1 MDAATGSWAAEAWM
15 MWEAGSKG
23 GKLGLQAVA
32 HARILLGERPALK
45 KSSHRERGLGGNLR
59 DRARPPEHGVP
70 EVETRPSKKPELLFC
85 TMQAAA
91 MLSAVLLRLP
101 DLWSELAQDKEA

>member
-70 EVETRPSKKPELLFC
+70 EVETRQRNQSSGFLKNLCTTIGLECCVLMLLIV
-85 TMQAAA
+85 A
-91 MLSAVLLRLP
+91 
-101 DLWSELAQDKEA
+101 